1 MDKKHLRQK
10 HKQIRNEK
18 DRFELL
24 ERSLSITQ
32 QVIDM
37 LIPYDSVGIY
47 ISVDTEVNTR
57 AIIEYCFENNKRV
70 CVPKIMNKEMIFVDL
85 HSIDECIEINGLLE
99 PQSTLKAED
108 PEIQIIPM
116 LAFNQRY
123 YRLGYGGGYYD
134 KYLSTYDGFK
144 LGICYSFG
152 KDETLIESDFDISCQ
167 MIISDK

>member
-24 ERSLSITQ
+24 ERSLIITQ
-32 QVIDM
+32 KVIDF
-37 LIPYDSVGIY
+37 ISPYESVGIY

-70 CVPKIMNKEMIFVDL
+70 CVPKVIDKEMIFVDIK
-85 HSIDECIEINGLLE
+85 SIDECREVKGLLE
-99 PQSTLKAED
+99 PQSTIKADD

-116 LAFNQRY
+116 LAFNKRLF
-123 YRLGYGGGYYD
+123 RLGYGGGYYD
-134 KYLSTYDGFK
+134 KYLSNYEGFK

-152 KDETLIESDFDISCQ
+152 KDETLIESEFDISCQ
-167 MIISDK
+167 LILTD

>member
-1 MDKKHLRQK
+1 MDKKSLRLK

-32 QVIDM
+32 EVIDF
-37 LIPYDSVGIY
+37 LIPYEAIGIY

-70 CVPKIMNKEMIFVDL
+70 CVPKILNKEMIFVDIQ
-85 HSIDECIEINGLLE
+85 SIDECDIVNGLLE
-99 PQSTLKAED
+99 PKSTKKAFD

-116 LAFNQRY
+116 LAFNSKL

-134 KYLSTYDGFK
+134 KYLKHYEGFK
-144 LGICYSFG
+144 LGLCYSFG

-167 MIISDK
+167 KIITD